1 MTDGE
6 LGAIATLL
14 ERSTN
19 TQKDIKEIKNQL
31 TLLAESWDKHLKELS
46 NNHNNLERKVS
57 TLIGVLAGLG
67 ILGGGTAGILKLL
80 GY

>member
-1 MTDGE
+1 MTEQD
-6 LGAIATLL
+6 IATLL
-14 ERSTN
+14 ERTVN
-19 TQKDIKEIKNQL
+19 TQSDIMEIKRQLISINETWFKNFKQLQCSHNQL
-31 TLLAESWDKHLKELS
+31 
-46 NNHNNLERKVS
+46 NGKVQ